1 MFINQ
6 NSRQFHRGNPMASTV
21 KIRSLSD
28 LTGARRGALPA
39 FLLAGAAVIILA
51 LAGFLYAS
59 ACRWRSRMAGA

>member
-1 MFINQ
+1 
-6 NSRQFHRGNPMASTV
+6 MASTV
-21 KIRSLSD
+21 QVRGLSD